1 MELISTQAE
10 RFIKDNGSKE
20 NSMVKGNI
28 FSQTVLG
35 ITESGVN
42 ILCMAKAYLWIDK
55 EFNGKGYL

>member
-1 MELISTQAE
+1 MEHISTQAE

-28 FSQTVLG
+28 FLQTVLD

-42 ILCMAKAYLWIDK
+42 ILCMAKAYLRIDK

>member
-1 MELISTQAE
+1 MEPISTQAE

-28 FSQTVLG
+28 FSQMVLG
-35 ITESGVN
+35 ITENGVN

-55 EFNGKGYL
+55 ELNGREYL